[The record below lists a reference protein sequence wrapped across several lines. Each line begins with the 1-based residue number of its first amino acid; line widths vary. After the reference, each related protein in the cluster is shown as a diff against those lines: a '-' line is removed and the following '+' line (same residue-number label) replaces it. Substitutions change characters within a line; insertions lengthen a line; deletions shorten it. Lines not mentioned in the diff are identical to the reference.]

1 MPFDRFT
8 GQWKPSVDLWDEYA
22 GLQSASLLTG
32 PSLNSL
38 TEQWAPLQSATPG
51 GQALTEYWE
60 ERTPD
65 EDWTRMMVDLPA
77 DPRYR
82 RGFESMRDR
91 LEGRYLLAQPYM
103 GVGRRPAVGVVGEEG
118 YRAAMEAEVDPDTS
132 FSRFLQDI
140 GSGPAY
146 RAASTKA
153 LRERAKLAA
162 NLAMQPIGAS
172 EEWTGDPTQEY
183 MWGTFGPESENAFAN
198 QVQVAQML
206 GRQRA
211 GGGQFRGRLGSAID
225 RSIRA
230 SALAR
235 QARGAPEGSFLDWY
249 LGQTAPAG

>member
-8 GQWKPSVDLWDEYA
+8 GQWTPSQSLWDEFSD
-22 GLQSASLLTG
+22 L
-32 PSLNSL
+32 P
-38 TEQWAPLQSATPG
+38 SATPG
-51 GQALTEYWE
+51 GQALSEYWE
-60 ERTPD
+60 ERTPE

-77 DPRYR
+77 DRRYR

-91 LEGRYLLAQPYM
+91 LEGRYLLAQPYIGM
-103 GVGRRPAVGVVGEEG
+103 ARPAVGAVGEPG
-118 YRAAMEAEVDPDTS
+118 YRAAVEAEVDPDTS
-132 FSRFLQDI
+132 FSRFLQNI
-140 GSGPAY
+140 GSGPGY
-146 RAASTKA
+146 RAADIAA
-153 LRERAKLAA
+153 LRERAELAA
-162 NLAMQPIGAS
+162 NLAMKPIGAAG
-172 EEWTGDPTQEY
+172 EWTGNPIQEY

-249 LGQTAPAG
+249 LGQTAPAE